1 MAVLE
6 QERIERFLSR
16 SSVFGPLN
24 TPATNRVVTV
34 SELRRV
40 DRRKSLSSPGVA
52 ALHVV
57 GSGRVR
63 LFRRQGDRELTLDY
77 LGAGELL
84 GETVLFEESPPEAVA
99 TDAVEAV
106 RIPVGVVRELLS
118 GDAAFAVRMLDLVG
132 ERRLIAE
139 RRIHSLLTR
148 SVESRVAEFLLHA
161 ASRHGVPDSRGTLIG
176 VKFTHQEIANY
187 VGSTRET
194 VTLILGDLKRRGL
207 VSTEHRRVV
216 LTDADGL
223 SRRI

>member
-1 MAVLE
+1 MTVVE
-6 QERIERFLSR
+6 QERVERYLSR
-16 SSVFGPLN
+16 SAVFGPLK
-24 TPATNRVVTV
+24 TTATDRVVTV
-34 SELRRV
+34 SELRSV
-40 DRRKSLSSPGVA
+40 DRRKSLSSPDDA
-52 ALHVV
+52 ALHIV

-77 LGAGELL
+77 LGAGDVF
-84 GETVLFEESPPEAVA
+84 GETILFEETPPEAVA

-106 RIPVGVVRELLS
+106 RIPASVVHELLTE
-118 GDAAFAVRMLDLVG
+118 DAAFAVRMLNLVG

-148 SVESRVAEFLLHA
+148 SVESRVAEFLLYA

-194 VTLILGDLKRRGL
+194 VTLILGDLKRGGL